1 VPELD
6 MTRAMPR
13 LTAAL
18 TILVFLHP
26 IMAARAQEASAGT
39 PAEISHLLNHI
50 RKSDCMFV
58 RNGVGYD
65 GRIAAAF
72 VQRKYESLQ
81 DKVRNAEDFIL
92 LVATKSEE
100 SGKPYQVRCPGRQA
114 IDASRWLRIEL
125 QSYLARANLE

>member
-1 VPELD
+1 

-18 TILVFLHP
+18 TIFVLLQPV
-26 IMAARAQEASAGT
+26 MAARAQEASAGV
-39 PAEISHLLNHI
+39 PADISHLLNHI
-50 RKSDCMFV
+50 RKSDCMFL

-100 SGKPYQVRCPGRQA
+100 SGQPYQVRCPGRQA
-114 IDASRWLRIEL
+114 IEANRWLRAEL
-125 QSYLARANLE
+125 QSFLARANLD